1 MRKRRD
7 PRSEIRDQRSEIR
20 DQKSERGSA
29 YFLFWVIFLIGGK
42 AAAVLTGV
50 FGVSVDPGDRI
61 VVVCIFIVGVLHR
74 VPGSCATR
82 KP

>member
-1 MRKRRD
+1 MRKR
-7 PRSEIRDQRSEIR
+7 RDQRSEIR
-20 DQKSERGSA
+20 DQKSEIRDQRS